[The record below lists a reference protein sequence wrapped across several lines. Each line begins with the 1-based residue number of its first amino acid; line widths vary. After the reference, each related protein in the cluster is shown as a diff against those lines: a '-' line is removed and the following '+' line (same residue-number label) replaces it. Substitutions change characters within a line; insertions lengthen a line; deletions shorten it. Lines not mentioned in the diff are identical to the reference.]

1 MAGLSGMQQ
10 ALPGWR
16 CVNTPI
22 WGRVAER
29 WPWVLAGCLIA
40 GALLALSL
48 GQDANWDLRNYHL
61 YNAWAW
67 LAGRGSI
74 DIGAAGLQ
82 SWFNPVLDLPYYL
95 LATGPLQHA
104 PRWLAALQGLWF
116 GLLAFL
122 VFRVA
127 AAVARLQR
135 RRFDRFDAIA
145 VAIGATGTMAV
156 SQTGLTTNELPTA
169 CLVLGGIVL
178 FLRALERSAGPAWRT
193 LLLAGLCAGVAA
205 GLKPT
210 AIVYPVAAGFAA
222 AAALRPRPLAV
233 RGFLALA
240 LGSGIGFLLAY
251 GWWGW
256 HLYQSVG
263 NPVFPMF
270 NQWFHSPWAPAT
282 PMTDARFLPRD
293 WGQWLTYPFYWL
305 RRNLAL
311 VTEARFAD
319 PRYALAFLAVL
330 ALPVS
335 RLWRRGRAPAEPALV
350 FLAAFWALA
359 YVQWLGL
366 FSILRYAVPLEALSG
381 VLVFGVLRHAWPGQN
396 ESPSGAARRGM
407 WVCVLLCLGL
417 THYPNWGRV
426 PFSRQP
432 VEVTA
437 PRLPAH
443 SLVMLVG
450 MPLAYLPPLLP
461 QEAGVRYVGLNW
473 FTEATRGFRLY
484 DTVEETVRTHRGP
497 RFMLRTPYATD
508 ADDALLTRL
517 LPGYRA
523 GDCQPVTSSLERDR
537 HGHPPARP
545 IMLCRMVPAAS
556 G

>member
-1 MAGLSGMQQ
+1 MRA
-10 ALPGWR
+10 PTWEH
-16 CVNTPI
+16 V
-22 WGRVAER
+22 VAR
-29 WPWVLAGCLIA
+29 WPRLLAGCLA
-40 GALLALSL
+40 VGALLAVAL

-67 LAGRGSI
+67 LGERGSI

-82 SWFNPVLDLPYYL
+82 TWFNPALDLPYYL

-116 GLLAFL
+116 GLLMFL
-122 VFRVA
+122 VFQIA

-135 RRFDRFDAIA
+135 RHFDRFDAVA
-145 VAIGATGTMAV
+145 VAIGTTGTMAV

-169 CLVLGGIVL
+169 CLVLAGITL
-178 FLRALERSAGPAWRT
+178 FLRALERPAGPAWRT

-210 AIVYPVAAGFAA
+210 AIVYPVAVALAA
-222 AAALRPRPLAV
+222 AATLRPWPLAV
-233 RGFLALA
+233 RGFIALA

-251 GWWGW
+251 GGWGW

-282 PMTDARFLPRD
+282 PMTDARFLPHD
-293 WGQWLTYPFYWL
+293 KGQWLAYPFYWL
-305 RRNLAL
+305 RRNQML
-311 VTEARFAD
+311 VTEVRFAD
-319 PRYALAFLAVL
+319 PRYALTFLGVL
-330 ALPVS
+330 ALPALRRLS
-335 RLWRRGRAPAEPALV
+335 RTRAPAEPALL
-350 FLAAFWALA
+350 FLATLWALA

-381 VLVFGVLRHAWPGQN
+381 VLVFGVLRHAWPRQN
-396 ESPSGAARRGM
+396 EIPSGAARRGM
-407 WVCVLLCLGL
+407 WICVLLCLGL

-432 VEVTA
+432 IEVTA
-437 PRLPAH
+437 PRLPAQ

-450 MPLAYLPPLLP
+450 APLAYLPPLLP
-461 QEAGVRYVGLNW
+461 QEAGVRFVGLNW
-473 FTEATRGFRLY
+473 FTDATRGFRLY
-484 DTVEETVRTHRGP
+484 DSVEDTVRTHEGP
-497 RFMLRTPYATD
+497 RFVLRSPYATE
-508 ADDALLTRL
+508 ADEALLHRL
-517 LPGYRA
+517 LPGYRTD
-523 GDCQPVTSSLERDR
+523 DCRPVTSSLERDR
-537 HGHPPARP
+537 HGRPPTRP
-545 IMLCRMVPAAS
+545 ITLCRMAPAAA

>member
-1 MAGLSGMQQ
+1 MQ
-10 ALPGWR
+10 PN
-16 CVNTPI
+16 C
-22 WGRVAER
+22 AER
-29 WPWVLAGCLIA
+29 RRRVNALTWERVTQRWSWVLAGCLVA
-40 GALLALSL
+40 GALLSVGL
-48 GQDANWDLRNYHL
+48 GQDASWDLRNYHL

-67 LAGRGSI
+67 LNGRDSI
-74 DIGAAGLQ
+74 DLAAAGLQ
-82 SWFNPVLDLPYYL
+82 SYFNPVLDLPYYL
-95 LATGPLQHA
+95 LMSGPLQHA

-116 GLLAFL
+116 GLLVFL
-122 VFRVA
+122 VFRI
-127 AAVARLQR
+127 AVTLARLQR
-135 RRFDRFDAIA
+135 RKFGLADAVA

-156 SQTGLTTNELPTA
+156 SQAGLTTNELPPA
-169 CLVLGGIVL
+169 CLVLAGVAL
-178 FLRALERSAGPAWRT
+178 LLHALDTPDRPDWRA
-193 LLLAGLCAGVAA
+193 LLAGLCTGLAA

-222 AAALRPRPLAV
+222 MVALRPWRPAA
-233 RGFLALA
+233 RCFLALV

-282 PMTDARFLPRD
+282 PMTDARFLPHD
-293 WGQWLTYPFYWL
+293 KGQWFAYPFYWL
-305 RRNLAL
+305 RRNYGL
-311 VTEARFAD
+311 VTEVRFAD
-319 PRYALAFLAVL
+319 PRYAMAFLAVL
-330 ALPVS
+330 ALPVL

-426 PFSRQP
+426 PFSHQP
-432 VEVTA
+432 VEVAA

-461 QEAGVRYVGLNW
+461 QEAGVSYVGLNW

-497 RFMLRTPYATD
+497 RFVLRTPYATD
-508 ADDALLTRL
+508 ADDALLNRL

-537 HGHPPARP
+537 HGHPPPARP
-545 IMLCRMVPAAS
+545 ITLCRMVPAAS